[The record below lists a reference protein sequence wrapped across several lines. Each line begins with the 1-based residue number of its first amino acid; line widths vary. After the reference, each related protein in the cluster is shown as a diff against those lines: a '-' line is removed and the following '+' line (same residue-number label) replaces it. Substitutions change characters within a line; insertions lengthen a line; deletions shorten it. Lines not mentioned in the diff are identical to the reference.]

1 MQRRIPFSVP
11 PCYTSDYFKSD
22 IELLLEKVR
31 PAIKGAILELR
42 AIDYS
47 EVIEKDGRKFN
58 AHIFGILGE
67 VCIRIEKVSE

>member
-11 PCYTSDYFKSD
+11 PRYTPDYFKSD

-31 PAIKGAILELR
+31 PTIKGAILELKT
-42 AIDYS
+42 IDYS

-67 VCIRIEKVSE
+67 VRIKIEEINT